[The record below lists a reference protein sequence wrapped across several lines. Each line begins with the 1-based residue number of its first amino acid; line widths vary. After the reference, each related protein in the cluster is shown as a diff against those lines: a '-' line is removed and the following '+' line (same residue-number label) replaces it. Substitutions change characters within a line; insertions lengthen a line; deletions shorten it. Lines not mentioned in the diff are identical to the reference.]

1 MAIVHIS
8 DETYAKEVLEAKGGV
23 IVDFFA
29 TWCGPCKMLSP
40 VLEQLA
46 EKAAGQFK
54 ICKVDIDQC
63 PQTAQAPPLQTC
75 LQCIPPH
82 TLRPGCPPCA
92 LPFHG
97 STAPRRS
104 PPRCRSPTAPQVPLG
119 QEIQKWGTLCKHT
132 GILNLPKTSK

>member
-8 DETYAKEVLEAKGGV
+8 DETNAKEVLEAKGGV

-63 PQTAQAPPLQTC
+63 PQTAQAQSIMVVP
-75 LQCIPPH
+75 
-82 TLRPGCPPCA
+82 TLIFYKDGQIV
-92 LPFHG
+92 
-97 STAPRRS
+97 SRS
-104 PPRCRSPTAPQVPLG
+104 EG
-119 QEIQKWGTLCKHT
+119 YMDEEEILEVAAEHF
-132 GILNLPKTSK
+132 